1 MAFSKP
7 QFVPC
12 ACRDLFLT
20 DSRKPLSCALLF
32 FHCTNA
38 FFSSQYQVCF
48 IPNMYFSV
56 SEVFMV
62 VFFTANQ
69 VVSLYL
75 CTRPLVKVLGRSH
88 SDSIL
93 IFYCKFS
100 FILLERHMGL
110 PPELCWCSRHWKKS
124 KPPDIKQTS
133 LPLPRDKG
141 KTYKRRDLQTTNR
154 NWKKSWLWHLLG
166 SHQEV
171 KSYSPRQILCIWRM
185 WNFLP
190 SFLIP
195 RWLRNKTACLL

>member
-1 MAFSKP
+1 MHNRHLLSSNSLRAQASDYLSLRVLTDTYLQVPGRQSFLTDFGWAAPRLPHQDFTKTMAFSKP

-32 FHCTNA
+32 FHCTKA

-110 PPELCWCSRHWKKS
+110 PPELC
-124 KPPDIKQTS
+124 
-133 LPLPRDKG
+133 
-141 KTYKRRDLQTTNR
+141 
-154 NWKKSWLWHLLG
+154 
-166 SHQEV
+166 
-171 KSYSPRQILCIWRM
+171 
-185 WNFLP
+185 
-190 SFLIP
+190 
-195 RWLRNKTACLL
+195 